1 MRSAV
6 CDDDKFERALLCSEV
21 RRAWE
26 DAVITEYDNGPE
38 LYRHIQKGAYFDLV
52 FLDILMDGENGIDTG
67 KKIRR
72 YCPAMSLVFVSSSR
86 EFGPEAFEVNA
97 LQYLVKP
104 CDASQMAEVK
114 RRYQR
119 GRENKVLI
127 HLGRQQTQEIPCGM
141 ITYIESVHNNLLIH
155 LVTGAA
161 LKIRG
166 SLHGF
171 MEEVDDRFIRVN
183 RGILVNMEAI
193 EQMNSDSC
201 QVAGMIF
208 TLSRKERAANKR
220 RYNNWLFRT
229 AIGERQ
235 YSS

>member
-1 MRSAV
+1 MRIAV
-6 CDDDKFERALLCSEV
+6 CDNDKFERGLLCSEI
-21 RRAWE
+21 RKIWE
-26 DAVITEYDNGPE
+26 DAAITEYDNGME
-38 LYRHIQKGAYFDLV
+38 LYRQIQKGAYFDLV
-52 FLDILMDGENGIDTG
+52 FLDILMDGENGIETG

-72 YCPAMSLVFVSSSR
+72 YCPAMALVFVSASR
-86 EFGPEAFEVNA
+86 EFGPEAFELNA
-97 LQYLVKP
+97 LYYLVKP
-104 CDASQMAEVK
+104 CDSFQMAEVK

-127 HLGRQQTQEIPCGM
+127 HLGRNQTQEIPCSM

-155 LVTGAA
+155 LVTGATV
-161 LKIRG
+161 KIRG
-166 SLHGF
+166 SLQGF

-193 EQMNSDSC
+193 EQMNTDSC

-208 TLSRKERAANKR
+208 MLSRKERAANKR

-229 AIGERQ
+229 AMGEQ
-235 YSS
+235 KYSL